1 MKNCPRVQKLWI
13 CLKVS
18 LQTLAPK
25 ISAEVDG
32 GQMECHVCTDMGA
45 MTPIG
50 IIRNITKKF
59 AHANGVLAHHLHT
72 LIPPSA

>member
-18 LQTLAPK
+18 LQTLLPK
-25 ISAEVDG
+25 NSAEVDG

-45 MTPIG
+45 ISLK
-50 IIRNITKKF
+50 IDF
-59 AHANGVLAHHLHT
+59 LELQVAFLA
-72 LIPPSA
+72 IPDDTSLWK